1 MLRIYTIIAVLT
13 MSLCMTIFSQ
23 VTASDL
29 KGLGALNNLS
39 DIKNMSPEKLV
50 KLRKHN
56 ENKKSAKNIDGAG
69 TENEVELELLDSV
82 QANRESDSAF
92 NYLQND
98 SMMEIRRYSSSLF
111 KLANPE
117 LFAATSNQVDPNY
130 PLKFGDKLV
139 LNIWGGTEVEETLVI
154 DRSGN
159 VLVSEVGRVS
169 LNGLT
174 LSRAQKLITKKLSIS
189 NPGIKFGMTQISLQ
203 VKELSSIKVYV
214 LGNAAQPSAYV
225 IQGNSSILNAL
236 YFAGGPNEV
245 GSVRNIQLKRGRKK
259 YTIDLYDYL
268 FEGKMPKIHTLR
280 DGDIIHIPAAEKLVK
295 IEGSIQVPA
304 IYELKKAETL
314 NDLIKLAQGVKPEA
328 SKFYSIKRREGLSN
342 FNQLDYDQLDLII
355 SDQDTLLLMNG
366 DGILIKSNPKTLEK
380 IVKISGEIHFET
392 QVSYTPELKLIDVIN
407 QAGGL
412 RRGANKDGIQV
423 YRYNIDTSYTLKSEG
438 NDLDIRMEPLDSI
451 FIPSQADTTL
461 KFTVSIGGAVK
472 NDAVVNYI
480 PGMSVKTLF
489 FKAGGA
495 SKEWLDGSIVLQR
508 MTKTTNVEIINIK
521 ISPENFLDSVSKIQ
535 LKPFDRIHLVQDP
548 GYYKPELVALRGS
561 AVLNPADYPLQYKGE
576 KLLEFV
582 NRVAQYSENIQW
594 SAARLFRKRDSSSY
608 PIYIDFEKAL
618 QSGSGSQ
625 IALKQGDSIVLEETQ
640 HTVQILGEIVSP
652 GDVLWKP
659 NFEYDDY
666 IIHTGGYTRYGDEDR
681 VLVVLANGTKVK
693 AEDMEQPI
701 TPGSKIIVSYKPE
714 DEPISWSEIMQGTLS
729 TMGAIASII
738 LTIVII
744 DDKVN

>member
-1 MLRIYTIIAVLT
+1 MLRVYAIIAALT
-13 MSLCMTIFSQ
+13 MSLCVSIFSQ

-39 DIKNMSPEKLV
+39 DMKNMSPEKLA
-50 KLRKHN
+50 KLRKQY

-69 TENEVELELLDSV
+69 TDNEVELKLLDSV
-82 QANRESDSAF
+82 QANRVNDSAF
-92 NYLQND
+92 NHLQND

-174 LSRAQKLITKKLSIS
+174 LRRAQKLITKKLSIS

-280 DGDIIHIPAAEKLVK
+280 DGDIIHIPAAEKLVR

-342 FNQLDYDQLDLII
+342 FNQLDYGQLDLII
-355 SDQDTLLLMNG
+355 SDQETLPLING
-366 DGILIKSNPKTLEK
+366 DEVLIKSNPKTLEK

-438 NDLDIRMEPLDSI
+438 NDLDIQMEPLDSI
-451 FIPSQADTTL
+451 FIPSQADTKL
-461 KFTVSIGGAVK
+461 KFTVSIGGAIQ
-472 NDAVVNYI
+472 NTTTLNYI
-480 PGMSVKTLF
+480 RGMSVKTLF
-489 FKAGGA
+489 LKAGGA
-495 SKEWLDGSIVLQR
+495 SKEWLTGSITLQR
-508 MTKTTNVEIINIK
+508 MTKTTNVEIININ
-521 ISPENFLDSVSKIQ
+521 ISPENFLDSISNIQ
-535 LKPFDRIHLVQDP
+535 LKPFDRIHLVQNP
-548 GYYKPELVALRGS
+548 GYYKPELVTLRGS
-561 AVLNPADYPLQYKGE
+561 AVLNPADYPLKYKGE

-594 SAARLFRKRDSSSY
+594 SAARLFRQRDSSSY
-608 PIYIDFEKAL
+608 PIFIDFEKAL

-625 IALKQGDSIVLEETQ
+625 IVLKHGDRIVLEETK

-666 IIHTGGYTRYGDEDR
+666 IAHTGGYTRYGDQDR
-681 VLVVLANGTKVK
+681 VLVILANGTKVK
-693 AEDMEQPI
+693 AEDIEQPI
-701 TPGSKIIVSYKPE
+701 TPGSQIIVSYKPE

>member
-1 MLRIYTIIAVLT
+1 
-13 MSLCMTIFSQ
+13 
-23 VTASDL
+23 
-29 KGLGALNNLS
+29 
-39 DIKNMSPEKLV
+39 
-50 KLRKHN
+50 
-56 ENKKSAKNIDGAG
+56 
-69 TENEVELELLDSV
+69 
-82 QANRESDSAF
+82 
-92 NYLQND
+92 
-98 SMMEIRRYSSSLF
+98 MEIRRYSSSLF

-174 LSRAQKLITKKLSIS
+174 LRRAQKLITEKLSIS

-259 YTIDLYDYL
+259 YIIDLYDYL
-268 FEGKMPKIHTLR
+268 FEGKMPKIHNLR
-280 DGDIIHIPAAEKLVK
+280 DGDIIHIPAAEKLVR

-342 FNQLDYDQLDLII
+342 FNQLDYGQLDLII
-355 SDQDTLLLMNG
+355 SDQETLPLING
-366 DGILIKSNPKTLEK
+366 DGVLIKSNPKTLEK

-438 NDLDIRMEPLDSI
+438 NDLDIQMEPLDSI
-451 FIPSQADTTL
+451 FIPSQADTAL
-461 KFTVSIGGAVK
+461 KFTVSIGGAIQ
-472 NDAVVNYI
+472 NTTTVNYI
-480 PGMSVKTLF
+480 RGMSAKTLF
-489 FKAGGA
+489 LKAGGA
-495 SKEWLDGSIVLQR
+495 SQEWLTGSITLQR
-508 MTKTTNVEIINIK
+508 MTKTTNVEIININ
-521 ISPENFLDSVSKIQ
+521 ISPENFLDSISNIQ

-548 GYYKPELVALRGS
+548 GYYKPELVTLRGS
-561 AVLNPADYPLQYKGE
+561 AVLNPADYPLKYKGE

-594 SAARLFRKRDSSSY
+594 SAARLFRQRDSSSY

-625 IALKQGDSIVLEETQ
+625 IVLKHGDRIVLDETK
-640 HTVQILGEIVSP
+640 HTVQVLGEIVSP

-666 IIHTGGYTRYGDEDR
+666 IAHTGGYTRYGDQDR
-681 VLVVLANGTKVK
+681 VLIIMANGAKVK
-693 AEDMEQPI
+693 AEDLERPI
-701 TPGSKIIVSYKPE
+701 TPGSQIIISYKTE
-714 DEPISWSEIMQGTLS
+714 EEPIGWSEIVQGTLS
-729 TMGAIASII
+729 TMGAIASVI
-738 LTIVII
+738 LTVVII